1 MPSLQRYGGEALPDS
16 PHIVVL
22 GSCKVGNFVVSTPVL
37 EGLKARFP
45 GAVTGFVGSE
55 ITVDF
60 EAAHPAIDWRLSWDD
75 LSPGGPVRPFFGGFP
90 HPNPVATAPGAGL
103 AGGG

>member
-37 EGLKARFP
+37 QGLKARFP
-45 GAVTGFVGSE
+45 GAVIGFVGRE
-55 ITVDF
+55 ITVEF
-60 EAAHPAIDWRLSWDD
+60 EAAHPAIDWRHSWGGVNHKDFHGASYSD
-75 LSPGGPVRPFFGGFP
+75 LGPVRMLPRSCLQQLF
-90 HPNPVATAPGAGL
+90 
-103 AGGG
+103 

>member
-45 GAVTGFVGSE
+45 GAVIGFVGSE
-55 ITVDF
+55 ITLDF
-60 EAAHPAIDWRLSWDD
+60 KPPTLLLIGAT
-75 LSPGGPVRPFFGGFP
+75 PGMIPP
-90 HPNPVATAPGAGL
+90 L
-103 AGGG
+103 ALA